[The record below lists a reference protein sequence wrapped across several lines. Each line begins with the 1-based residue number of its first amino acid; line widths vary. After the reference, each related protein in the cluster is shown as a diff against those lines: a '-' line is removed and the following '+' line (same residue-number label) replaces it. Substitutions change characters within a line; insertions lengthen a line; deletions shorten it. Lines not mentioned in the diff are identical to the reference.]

1 MESHCGQI
9 SKCGVNWN
17 IFINFIFVI
26 RLFFYSKSII
36 HLLFINNRIHVIFFM
51 ILLIQW
57 FICLETLCRSFEFK
71 SKELKIKNKELNT
84 SKFDHKIPI
93 ICYFVCCFH

>member
-1 MESHCGQI
+1 
-9 SKCGVNWN
+9 
-17 IFINFIFVI
+17 
-26 RLFFYSKSII
+26 
-36 HLLFINNRIHVIFFM
+36 M

-84 SKFDHKIPI
+84 SKFDHNDFP
-93 ICYFVCCFH
+93 YHFSLF